1 MIGYKAFDEDL
12 KCRGMQFEVGK
23 TYKTEAKKEELK
35 LQSATVIH
43 FCNEFYQ
50 IENASPYEFSTC
62 RVCEVLATGDIIDN
76 GATFGTNE
84 ITILRELTKE
94 EIKNRCQHNIGKK
107 NKGKWNVGGY
117 NKGSSNVGSD
127 NVGDNNTGYRNV
139 GIGNAGC
146 DNVGKGN
153 AGNNNIGDKNAG
165 DGNIGS
171 HNTGNNNIGSGNAG
185 AGNVGASNAG
195 GWNVGNYNSGF
206 FNTKKRR
213 FKMFNKPLPLGVAF
227 EDIKFPSFL
236 YFNLVERV
244 FENATDITE
253 QEKIKHKKELETK
266 GYFLRE
272 LDYKKAFRKAW
283 DKASLKEHKKLLA
296 LPNWDNEVFK
306 EISGIDA
313 EAEIEKEEAKIAKK
327 EQ

>member
-23 TYKTEAKKEELK
+23 TYKTEAKKKELK
-35 LQSATVIH
+35 LQSASVIH

-50 IENASPYEFSTC
+50 IENGSPYEFSSC
-62 RVCEVLATGDIIDN
+62 RVCEVLATGDIIDD
-76 GATFGTNE
+76 GVIFGTNE

-107 NKGKWNVGGY
+107 NKGKWNVGSY
-117 NKGSSNVGSD
+117 NKGSSNVGND

-139 GIGNAGC
+139 GCHNSGC
-146 DNVGKGN
+146 DNVGKFN
-153 AGNNNIGDKNAG
+153 AGNNNIGYQNTG
-165 DGNIGS
+165 NGNIGNY
-171 HNTGNNNIGSGNAG
+171 NTGKSNLGSGNAG

-213 FKMFNKPLPLGVAF
+213 FKMFNKPLPLGIAP

-253 QEKIKHKKELETK
+253 QEKIKHKKELEAR
-266 GYFLRE
+266 GSFLRE

-283 DKASLKEHKKLLA
+283 DKASKKEHKKLLK
-296 LPNWDNEVFK
+296 LPNWDNKIFRK
-306 EISGIDA
+306 ISGIDA
-313 EAEIEKEEAKIAKK
+313 EAEIAKEEA
-327 EQ
+327 E

>member
-1 MIGYKAFDEDL
+1 MIGYKAFDKDL

-23 TYKTEAKKEELK
+23 TYKTDAKKEELK

-62 RVCEVLATGDIIDN
+62 RVCEVLATGDIVDN

-94 EIKNRCQHNIGKK
+94 EIKNHCLYNIGKK

-117 NKGSSNVGSD
+117 NKGNSNVGSD
-127 NVGDNNTGYRNV
+127 NVGNDNSGYRNV
-139 GIGNAGC
+139 GQGNAGC
-146 DNVGKGN
+146 DNVGEGN

-171 HNTGNNNIGSGNAG
+171 HNTGNNNIGRGNAG
-185 AGNVGASNAG
+185 EGNVGAFNAG
-195 GWNVGNYNSGF
+195 GWNVGDHNSGF

-213 FKMFNKPLPLGVAF
+213 FRMFNKPLPSAVA
-227 EDIKFPSFL
+227 IKFPSFL
-236 YFNLVERV
+236 HFGLVEKV
-244 FENATDITE
+244 FGITKDVTKE
-253 QEKIKHKKELETK
+253 EKIKHKKELETK

-283 DKASLKEHKKLLA
+283 DESSLEEHKELLK

-313 EAEIEKEEAKIAKK
+313 EAEIAKEEA
-327 EQ
+327 E